1 MSHEMKHSAHR
12 KLLSRTFIVDV
23 EDRPGTLNRVVSLF
37 RRRNYNI
44 DSLTVGRTERPGI
57 SRITLVARADDDIA
71 LRIEANLYKLVNVLH
86 VEDITD
92 APSVVRELAF
102 IKVGAG
108 HELRSEVLR
117 LCDLFRARV
126 VALHSS
132 SLTVEI
138 TGTQDKVHRLIEV
151 LRPFGILE
159 LLRTG
164 AVAMVRGSMRHGF
177 DEEQLLAESSEEVAA

>member
-1 MSHEMKHSAHR
+1 MSLEMKPPAPQES
-12 KLLSRTFIVDV
+12 LSRTFIVDV

-44 DSLTVGRTERPGI
+44 DSLSVGRTGQPGV
-57 SRITLVARADDDIA
+57 SRITLVVRADADVA
-71 LRIEANLYKLVNVLH
+71 HRIQANLYKLVNVLR

-102 IKVGAG
+102 VKVNAN
-108 HELRSEVLR
+108 HEERGEVLR
-117 LCDLFRARV
+117 LCELFRARV
-126 VALHSS
+126 VDLHSAS
-132 SLTVEI
+132 ITIEI
-138 TGTQDKVHRLIEV
+138 TGSQDKVHRLIEM

-164 AVAMVRGSMRHGF
+164 AVAMVRGSDPYPTQKGPRV
-177 DEEQLLAESSEEVAA
+177 DDSSDGVAA

>member
-1 MSHEMKHSAHR
+1 MTPEMKPSAHR

-44 DSLTVGRTERPGI
+44 DSLSVGRTERPGI

-71 LRIEANLYKLVNVLH
+71 RRIEANLYKLLNVLQ
-86 VEDITD
+86 VRDITD

-102 IKVGAG
+102 IKVDAG
-108 HELRSEVLR
+108 QERRAEVLR

-126 VALHSS
+126 VDLHST

-164 AVAMVRGSMRHGF
+164 AVAMVRGSQRHDF
-177 DEEQLLAESSEEVAA
+177 DEEEVLSESSDEVAA

>member
-1 MSHEMKHSAHR
+1 MIRESKISAQ
-12 KLLSRTFIVDV
+12 KPSLARTFIVDV

-44 DSLTVGRTERPGI
+44 DSLGVGRTERPGV
-57 SRITLVARADDDIA
+57 SRITLVVRADDDTA
-71 LRIEANLYKLVNVLH
+71 QRIEANLYKLVNVLH
-86 VEDITD
+86 VQDLTE

-102 IKVGAG
+102 VKVSANHQQRG
-108 HELRSEVLR
+108 EVLR

-126 VALHSS
+126 VDLHSAS
-132 SLTVEI
+132 MTVEI
-138 TGTQDKVHRLIEV
+138 TGAQDKVHRLIEV

-164 AVAMVRGSMRHGF
+164 AVAMVRGSPGGG
-177 DEEQLLAESSEEVAA
+177 DQGAVAEGTSDEVAA

>member
-1 MSHEMKHSAHR
+1 MSHEMKPSANR

-44 DSLTVGRTERPGI
+44 DSLSVGRTERPGI

-71 LRIEANLYKLVNVLH
+71 KRIEANLYKLLNVLR
-86 VEDITD
+86 VQDITD

-108 HELRSEVLR
+108 HEQRGEVLR

-126 VALHSS
+126 VDLHST

-138 TGTQDKVHRLIEV
+138 TGTQDKVYRLIEV
-151 LRPFGILE
+151 MRPFGILE

-164 AVAMVRGSMRHGF
+164 AVAMVRGSQRHDF
-177 DEEQLLAESSEEVAA
+177 DEEELLSESSDEVAA

>member
-108 HELRSEVLR
+108 PELRSEVLR
-117 LCDLFRARV
+117 LCGFFHARV
-126 VALHSS
+126 V
-132 SLTVEI
+132 
-138 TGTQDKVHRLIEV
+138 V
-151 LRPFGILE
+151 LLSCSFTL
-159 LLRTG
+159 
-164 AVAMVRGSMRHGF
+164 AVS
-177 DEEQLLAESSEEVAA
+177 VA